1 MSKNSFKFAVFG
13 MMFLSI
19 IHMVFSLL
27 NNTNSYD
34 IISIIF
40 IGISSMHLVAYLEN
54 KEDKL
59 NLIVSVLALITSIA
73 CVYLSLF

>member
-13 MMFLSI
+13 MMLLSI

-40 IGISSMHLVAYLEN
+40 IGISILHLVAYLEN
-54 KEDKL
+54 KEDIL

-73 CVYLSLF
+73 CIYLSLF